1 MEQNIKPM
9 NKKIS
14 IININFNETFEQL
27 TEEEKNYLYY
37 LTQACWTGQIIDLF
51 QTSYESPALFMI
63 FQMFFGS
70 FEKIDDIE
78 NEIIKKDE
86 KITPDM
92 INKFLEYAA
101 KFYSNFG
108 NYTIKKK
115 KFFPEFNQSEGD
127 SQTIFE
133 NILKTSTRFEAFS
146 SAWRVIKCIIF
157 DKSENVINIDLEEK
171 EGKNC
176 YYLGGIKKEQI
187 QSTDGLLLS
196 KNISLLNT
204 RLFYYNSQII
214 TLIGSITEKQE
225 NIDKDT
231 VLLYG
236 EFAPFLKAINDNLKK
251 AAEHTTKDTEKDLI
265 KYYTDFFTEGKIE
278 YHIESQRK
286 WVELD
291 SQGDKGWDEIDIDY
305 NIGWNEVDMDP
316 LSSRGL
322 FEGFVGFTDNFM
334 SKKYEQI
341 INIIPQLIKELP
353 WSQDFNDSDEDN
365 EKKIIEFKSFQIIC
379 FAKKGCPYGKTLP
392 NYTEVKKKY
401 GVKNLIFSNV
411 FPNFKEIE
419 DNYYYLSQKDKEL
432 ITNFYQPAI
441 KIMTSLKFLIG
452 YNIGK
457 LFKYE
462 KNKETNEEICN
473 FDKNIINP
481 LTNKV
486 IENFENLYKKEEKV
500 ENRFQYNTSIINE
513 CISTLVSL
521 YLCGNESVQEIFYV
535 NKIDNKS
542 VTQTCWLL
550 FFTQVISNLN
560 SYNEKEKDWI
570 LEKGQVGWIIMN
582 YILSEQKESEELIKI
597 ELDET
602 DKDKEKEEKEKEK
615 KEEKKLFK
623 LIINKEL
630 FTDTVNDIITKL
642 LQRLYIDKCLGN
654 VDDALEIINKYSI
667 MDKDKILE
675 VKKIIDKDEENT
687 PLYLFHNLKMV
698 DDKVVYTSYKNNKEG
713 IIQSN
718 LERFGDKFNKE
729 IYNQWVKYATNFLKS
744 K

>member
-1 MEQNIKPM
+1 MEQNIKPI

-14 IININFNETFEQL
+14 IININFNESFEQL

-70 FEKIDDIE
+70 FEKIDDLE
-78 NEIIKKDE
+78 NQIIKKDE
-86 KITPDM
+86 QITPEM
-92 INKFLEYAA
+92 INNFLEYAA

-115 KFFPEFNQSEGD
+115 KFFPEFNKSESE
-127 SQTIFE
+127 SQAIFE
-133 NILKTSTRFEAFS
+133 IILKTSTRYTEFS
-146 SAWRVIKCIIF
+146 SIWQIIKCIIF

-176 YYLGGIKKEQI
+176 YYLGGTKKEQI
-187 QSTDGLLLS
+187 QSTDGFLLS
-196 KNISLLNT
+196 KDISLLNT
-204 RLFYYNSQII
+204 RLFYYNSQVI

-225 NIDKDT
+225 NCDNDI

-236 EFAPFLKAINDNLKK
+236 EFAPFLKIITDNLKK
-251 AAEHTTKDTEKDLI
+251 AKEHTTKDAEGELIEDYIKFFTDGDI
-265 KYYTDFFTEGKIE
+265 KYHK
-278 YHIESQRK
+278 ESQKK

-291 SQGDKGWDEIDIDY
+291 SQGDKGWNEIDIDY

-316 LSSRGL
+316 LSARGL

-353 WSQDFNDSDEDN
+353 WSQDFNESDEDN
-365 EKKIIEFKSFQIIC
+365 EKKIIEFKSFEIIC

-392 NYTEVKKKY
+392 NYTDIKKQP
-401 GVKNLIFSNV
+401 GVKNFIFSNV

-419 DNYYYLSQKDKEL
+419 DNYYYLNQKDKEL
-432 ITNFYQPAI
+432 IINFYQPAI

-462 KNKETNEEICN
+462 KNQETNEEIYN

-486 IENFENLYKKEEKV
+486 IENFENLYKKDENI
-500 ENRFQYNTSIINE
+500 ENRFQYNTLIINE

-542 VTQTCWLL
+542 VTQACWLL

-560 SYNEKEKDWI
+560 SYNEKEKFWI
-570 LEKGQVGWIIMN
+570 LEQGQIGWIIFN

-602 DKDKEKEEKEKEK
+602 DKEKEKEKEEKDKEK
-615 KEEKKLFK
+615 KSFK

-630 FTDTVNDIITKL
+630 FTDSVNDIISKL

-654 VDDALEIINKYSI
+654 VEDALEIINKYSI
-667 MDKDKILE
+667 IDKEKILE
-675 VKKIIDKDEENT
+675 VKKIIEKDVENT

-698 DDKVVYTSYKNNKEG
+698 ENKVVYTSYKNNKEG

-718 LERFGDKFNKE
+718 LERFGDRFNKE

>member
-1 MEQNIKPM
+1 MEQNIKPI

-14 IININFNETFEQL
+14 IININFNESFEQL

-70 FEKIDDIE
+70 FEKIDDLE
-78 NEIIKKDE
+78 NQIIKKDE
-86 KITPDM
+86 QITPEM
-92 INKFLEYAA
+92 INNFLEYAA

-115 KFFPEFNQSEGD
+115 KFFPEFNKSESE
-127 SQTIFE
+127 SQAIFE
-133 NILKTSTRFEAFS
+133 NILKTSTRYTEFS
-146 SAWRVIKCIIF
+146 SIWQIIKCIIF

-187 QSTDGLLLS
+187 QSTDGFLLS
-196 KNISLLNT
+196 KDISLLNT
-204 RLFYYNSQII
+204 RLFYYNSQVI

-225 NIDKDT
+225 NCDNDI

-236 EFAPFLKAINDNLKK
+236 EFAPFLKIITDNLKK
-251 AAEHTTKDTEKDLI
+251 AKEHTTKEAEGELIEDYIKFFTDGDI
-265 KYYTDFFTEGKIE
+265 KYHK
-278 YHIESQRK
+278 ESQKK

-291 SQGDKGWDEIDIDY
+291 SQGDKGWNEIDIDY

-316 LSSRGL
+316 LSARGL

-353 WSQDFNDSDEDN
+353 WSQDFNESDEDN
-365 EKKIIEFKSFQIIC
+365 EKKIIEFKSFEIIC

-392 NYTEVKKKY
+392 NYTDIKKQP
-401 GVKNLIFSNV
+401 GVKNFIFSNV

-419 DNYYYLSQKDKEL
+419 DNYYYLNQKDKEL
-432 ITNFYQPAI
+432 IINFYQPAI

-462 KNKETNEEICN
+462 KNQETNEEIYN

-486 IENFENLYKKEEKV
+486 IENFENLYKKDENI
-500 ENRFQYNTSIINE
+500 ENRFQYNTLIINE

-542 VTQTCWLL
+542 VTQACWLL

-560 SYNEKEKDWI
+560 SYNEKEKFWI
-570 LEKGQVGWIIMN
+570 LEQGQIGWIIFN

-602 DKDKEKEEKEKEK
+602 DKEKEKEKEEKDKEK
-615 KEEKKLFK
+615 KSFK

-630 FTDTVNDIITKL
+630 FTDSVNDMISKL

-654 VDDALEIINKYSI
+654 VEDALEIINKYSI
-667 MDKDKILE
+667 IDKEKILE
-675 VKKIIDKDEENT
+675 VKKIIEKDVENT

-698 DDKVVYTSYKNNKEG
+698 ENKVVYTSYKNNKEG

-718 LERFGDKFNKE
+718 LERFGDRFNKE

>member
-1 MEQNIKPM
+1 MEQNIKPI

-14 IININFNETFEQL
+14 IININFNESFEQL

-70 FEKIDDIE
+70 FEKIDDLE
-78 NEIIKKDE
+78 NQIIKKDE
-86 KITPDM
+86 QITPEM
-92 INKFLEYAA
+92 INNFLEYAA

-115 KFFPEFNQSEGD
+115 KFFPEFNKSESE
-127 SQTIFE
+127 SQAIFE
-133 NILKTSTRFEAFS
+133 NILKTSTRYTEFS
-146 SAWRVIKCIIF
+146 SIWQIIKCIIF

-187 QSTDGLLLS
+187 QSTDGFLLS
-196 KNISLLNT
+196 KDISLLNT
-204 RLFYYNSQII
+204 RLFYYNSQVI

-225 NIDKDT
+225 NCDNDI

-236 EFAPFLKAINDNLKK
+236 EFAPFLKIITDNLKK
-251 AAEHTTKDTEKDLI
+251 AKEHTTKDAEGELIEDYIKFFTDGDI
-265 KYYTDFFTEGKIE
+265 KYHK
-278 YHIESQRK
+278 ESQKK

-291 SQGDKGWDEIDIDY
+291 SQGDKGWNEIDIDY

-316 LSSRGL
+316 LSARGL

-353 WSQDFNDSDEDN
+353 WSQDFNESDEDN
-365 EKKIIEFKSFQIIC
+365 EKKIIEFKSFEIIC

-392 NYTEVKKKY
+392 NYTDIKKQP
-401 GVKNLIFSNV
+401 GVKNFIFSNV

-419 DNYYYLSQKDKEL
+419 DNYYYLNQKDKEL
-432 ITNFYQPAI
+432 IINFYQPAI

-462 KNKETNEEICN
+462 KNQETNEEIYN

-486 IENFENLYKKEEKV
+486 IENFENLYKKDENI
-500 ENRFQYNTSIINE
+500 ENRFQYNTLIINE

-542 VTQTCWLL
+542 VTQACWLL

-560 SYNEKEKDWI
+560 SYNEKEKFWI
-570 LEKGQVGWIIMN
+570 LEQGQIGWIIFN

-602 DKDKEKEEKEKEK
+602 DKEKEKEKEEKDKEK
-615 KEEKKLFK
+615 KSFK

-630 FTDTVNDIITKL
+630 FTDSVNDIISKL

-654 VDDALEIINKYSI
+654 VEDALEIINKYSI
-667 MDKDKILE
+667 IDKEKILE
-675 VKKIIDKDEENT
+675 VKKIIEKEVENT

-698 DDKVVYTSYKNNKEG
+698 ENKVVYTSYKNNKEG

-718 LERFGDKFNKE
+718 LERFGDRFNKE

>member
-1 MEQNIKPM
+1 MEQNIKPN

-14 IININFNETFEQL
+14 IINIDFRESLEQL

-63 FQMFFGS
+63 FQMFFAS
-70 FEKIDDIE
+70 FDGVNEIE
-78 NEIIKKDE
+78 NKIIQKDKE
-86 KITPDM
+86 ITPEM
-92 INKFLEYAA
+92 INNFLEYAA

-115 KFFPEFNQSEGD
+115 KFFPEFNKSEQE
-127 SQTIFE
+127 SQQIFE
-133 NILKTSTRFEAFS
+133 NILKTSSKYEEFS
-146 SAWRVIKCIIF
+146 SIWQIIKCIIF
-157 DKSENVINIDLEEK
+157 DKSDNVINIDLEEK

-187 QSTDGLLLS
+187 RATDDLLLD
-196 KNISLLNT
+196 KKMSLLNT
-204 RLFYYNSQII
+204 RLFYYNSQVI
-214 TLIGSITEKQE
+214 TLIGSVNEKQE
-225 NIDKDT
+225 NIDKNNIF
-231 VLLYG
+231 LYG
-236 EFAPFLKAINDNLKK
+236 EFSPFLKIINDNLEK
-251 AAEHTTKDTEKDLI
+251 AQEHTMKDAEKELI
-265 KYYTDFFTEGKIE
+265 KDYINFFKNGDIQ
-278 YHIESQRK
+278 YHIESQKK
-286 WVELD
+286 WVQLE
-291 SQGDKGWDEIDIDY
+291 SQGEEGWNEIDIDY

-316 LSSRGL
+316 LNTRGL
-322 FEGFVGFTDNFM
+322 FEGFVRFTDNFM
-334 SKKYEQI
+334 SKKYEKI

-353 WSQDFNDSDEDN
+353 WPQGFNE
-365 EKKIIEFKSFQIIC
+365 EIGKIQFKSFEVIC

-392 NYTEVKKKY
+392 NYTEVKTNF
-401 GVKNLIFSNV
+401 GVKYLIFSNV

-419 DNYYYLSQKDKEL
+419 DNFYYLNQKDKEL

-441 KIMTSLKFLIG
+441 KIKTSLKFLIG

-462 KNKETNEEICN
+462 KNKETNEEIFN
-473 FDKNIINP
+473 FDQKLINP

-486 IENFENLYKKEEKV
+486 IDNFENFYKLEEKV
-500 ENRFQYNTSIINE
+500 DNRFQYNTLIINE
-513 CISTLVSL
+513 CIATLASL

-560 SYNEKEKDWI
+560 SYNEKEKAWI
-570 LEKGQVGWIIMN
+570 LNQGQTGWIIMN
-582 YILSEQKESEELIKI
+582 YILSEQKEPEELIKI

-615 KEEKKLFK
+615 EKKEEKKSFK

-687 PLYLFHNLKMV
+687 PLFLFHNLKMV

-718 LERFGDKFNKE
+718 LDRFGDKFNKE

>member
-1 MEQNIKPM
+1 MEQNIKPI

-14 IININFNETFEQL
+14 IININFNESFEQL
-27 TEEEKNYLYY
+27 TGEEKNYLYY

-70 FEKIDDIE
+70 FEKIDDLE
-78 NEIIKKDE
+78 NQIIKKDE
-86 KITPDM
+86 QITPEM
-92 INKFLEYAA
+92 INNFLEYAA

-115 KFFPEFNQSEGD
+115 KFFPEFNKSESE
-127 SQTIFE
+127 SQAIFE
-133 NILKTSTRFEAFS
+133 SILKTSTRYTEFS
-146 SAWRVIKCIIF
+146 SIWQIIKCIIF

-187 QSTDGLLLS
+187 QSTDGFLLS
-196 KNISLLNT
+196 KDISLLNT
-204 RLFYYNSQII
+204 RLFYYNSQVI

-225 NIDKDT
+225 NCDNDI

-236 EFAPFLKAINDNLKK
+236 EFAPFLKIITDNLKK
-251 AAEHTTKDTEKDLI
+251 AKEHTTKDAEGELIEDYIKFFTDGDI
-265 KYYTDFFTEGKIE
+265 KYHK
-278 YHIESQRK
+278 ESQKK

-291 SQGDKGWDEIDIDY
+291 SQGDKGWNEIDIDY

-316 LSSRGL
+316 LSARGL

-353 WSQDFNDSDEDN
+353 WSQDFNESDEDN
-365 EKKIIEFKSFQIIC
+365 EKKIIEFKSFEIIC

-392 NYTEVKKKY
+392 NYTDIKKQP
-401 GVKNLIFSNV
+401 GVKNFIFSNV

-419 DNYYYLSQKDKEL
+419 DNYYYLNQKDKEL
-432 ITNFYQPAI
+432 IINFYQPAI

-462 KNKETNEEICN
+462 KNQETNEEIYN

-486 IENFENLYKKEEKV
+486 IENFENLYKKDENI
-500 ENRFQYNTSIINE
+500 ENRFQYNTLIINE

-542 VTQTCWLL
+542 VTQACWLL

-560 SYNEKEKDWI
+560 SYNEKEKFWI
-570 LEKGQVGWIIMN
+570 LEQGQIGWIIFN

-602 DKDKEKEEKEKEK
+602 DKEKEKEKEEKDKEK
-615 KEEKKLFK
+615 KSFK

-630 FTDTVNDIITKL
+630 FTDSVNDIISKL

-654 VDDALEIINKYSI
+654 VEDALEIINKYSI
-667 MDKDKILE
+667 IDKEKILE
-675 VKKIIDKDEENT
+675 VKKIIEKDVENT

-698 DDKVVYTSYKNNKEG
+698 ENKVVYTSYKNNKEG

-718 LERFGDKFNKE
+718 LERFGDRFNKE

>member
-14 IININFNETFEQL
+14 IININFNESFEQL

-70 FEKIDDIE
+70 FEKIDDLE
-78 NEIIKKDE
+78 NQIIKKDE
-86 KITPDM
+86 QITPEM
-92 INKFLEYAA
+92 INNFLEYAA

-115 KFFPEFNQSEGD
+115 KFFPEFNKSESE
-127 SQTIFE
+127 SQAIFE
-133 NILKTSTRFEAFS
+133 NILKTSTRYTEFS
-146 SAWRVIKCIIF
+146 SIWQIIKCIIF

-187 QSTDGLLLS
+187 QSTDGFLLS
-196 KNISLLNT
+196 KDISLLNT
-204 RLFYYNSQII
+204 RLFYYNSQVI

-225 NIDKDT
+225 NCDNDI

-236 EFAPFLKAINDNLKK
+236 EFAPFLKIITDNLKK
-251 AAEHTTKDTEKDLI
+251 AKEHTTKDAEGELIEDYIKFFTDGDI
-265 KYYTDFFTEGKIE
+265 KYHK
-278 YHIESQRK
+278 ESQKK

-291 SQGDKGWDEIDIDY
+291 SQGDKGWNEIDIDY

-316 LSSRGL
+316 LSARGL

-353 WSQDFNDSDEDN
+353 WSQDFNESDEDN
-365 EKKIIEFKSFQIIC
+365 EKKIIEFKSFEIIC

-392 NYTEVKKKY
+392 NYIDIKKQP
-401 GVKNLIFSNV
+401 GVKNFIFSNV

-419 DNYYYLSQKDKEL
+419 DNYYYLNQKDKEL
-432 ITNFYQPAI
+432 IINFYQPAI

-462 KNKETNEEICN
+462 KNQETNEEIYN

-486 IENFENLYKKEEKV
+486 IENFENLYKKDENI
-500 ENRFQYNTSIINE
+500 ENRFQYNTLIINE

-542 VTQTCWLL
+542 VTQACWLL

-560 SYNEKEKDWI
+560 SYNEKEKFWI
-570 LEKGQVGWIIMN
+570 LEQGQIGWIIFN

-602 DKDKEKEEKEKEK
+602 DKEKEKEKEEKDKEK
-615 KEEKKLFK
+615 KSFK

-630 FTDTVNDIITKL
+630 FTDSVNDIISKL

-654 VDDALEIINKYSI
+654 VEDALEIINKYSI
-667 MDKDKILE
+667 IDKEKILE
-675 VKKIIDKDEENT
+675 VKKIIEKNVENT

-698 DDKVVYTSYKNNKEG
+698 ENKVVYTSYKNNKEG

-718 LERFGDKFNKE
+718 LERFGDRFNKE

>member
-1 MEQNIKPM
+1 MEQNIKPI

-14 IININFNETFEQL
+14 IININFNESFEQL

-70 FEKIDDIE
+70 FEKIDDLE
-78 NEIIKKDE
+78 NQIIKKDE
-86 KITPDM
+86 QITPEM
-92 INKFLEYAA
+92 INNFLEYAA

-115 KFFPEFNQSEGD
+115 KIFPEFNKSESE
-127 SQTIFE
+127 SQAIFE
-133 NILKTSTRFEAFS
+133 NILKTSTRYTEFS
-146 SAWRVIKCIIF
+146 SIWQIIKCIIF

-187 QSTDGLLLS
+187 QSTDGFLLS
-196 KNISLLNT
+196 KDISLLNT
-204 RLFYYNSQII
+204 RLFYYNSQVI

-225 NIDKDT
+225 NCDNDI

-236 EFAPFLKAINDNLKK
+236 EFAPFLKIITDNLKK
-251 AAEHTTKDTEKDLI
+251 AKEHTTKDAEGELIEDYIKFFTDGDI
-265 KYYTDFFTEGKIE
+265 KYHK
-278 YHIESQRK
+278 ESQKK

-291 SQGDKGWDEIDIDY
+291 SQGDKGWNEIDIDY

-316 LSSRGL
+316 LSARGL

-353 WSQDFNDSDEDN
+353 WSQDFNESDEDN
-365 EKKIIEFKSFQIIC
+365 EKKIIEFKSFEIIC

-392 NYTEVKKKY
+392 NYTDIKKQP
-401 GVKNLIFSNV
+401 GVKNFIFSNV

-419 DNYYYLSQKDKEL
+419 DNYYYLNQKDKEL
-432 ITNFYQPAI
+432 IINFYQPAI

-462 KNKETNEEICN
+462 KNQETNEEIYN

-486 IENFENLYKKEEKV
+486 IENFENLYKKDENI
-500 ENRFQYNTSIINE
+500 ENRFQYNTLIINE

-542 VTQTCWLL
+542 VTQACWLL

-560 SYNEKEKDWI
+560 SYNEKEKFWI
-570 LEKGQVGWIIMN
+570 LEQGQIGWIIFN

-602 DKDKEKEEKEKEK
+602 DKEKEKEKEEKDKEK
-615 KEEKKLFK
+615 KSFK

-630 FTDTVNDIITKL
+630 FTDSVNDIISKL

-654 VDDALEIINKYSI
+654 VEDALEIINKYSVI
-667 MDKDKILE
+667 DKEKILE
-675 VKKIIDKDEENT
+675 VKKIIEKDVENT

-698 DDKVVYTSYKNNKEG
+698 ENKVVYTSYKNNKEG

-718 LERFGDKFNKE
+718 LERFGDRFNKE

>member
-1 MEQNIKPM
+1 MEQNIKPI

-14 IININFNETFEQL
+14 IININFNESFEQL

-70 FEKIDDIE
+70 FEKIDDLE
-78 NEIIKKDE
+78 NQIIKKDE
-86 KITPDM
+86 QITPEM
-92 INKFLEYAA
+92 INNFLEYAA

-115 KFFPEFNQSEGD
+115 KFFPEFNKSESE
-127 SQTIFE
+127 SQAIFE
-133 NILKTSTRFEAFS
+133 NILKTSTRYTEFS
-146 SAWRVIKCIIF
+146 SIWQIIKCIIF

-187 QSTDGLLLS
+187 QSTDGFLLS
-196 KNISLLNT
+196 KDISLLNT
-204 RLFYYNSQII
+204 RLFYYNSQVI

-225 NIDKDT
+225 NCDNDI

-236 EFAPFLKAINDNLKK
+236 EFAPFLKIITDNLKK
-251 AAEHTTKDTEKDLI
+251 AKEHTTKEAEGELIEDYIKFFTDGDI
-265 KYYTDFFTEGKIE
+265 KYHK
-278 YHIESQRK
+278 ESQKK

-291 SQGDKGWDEIDIDY
+291 SQGDKGWNEIDIDF

-316 LSSRGL
+316 LSARGL

-353 WSQDFNDSDEDN
+353 WSQDFNESDEDN
-365 EKKIIEFKSFQIIC
+365 EKKIIEFKSFEIIC

-392 NYTEVKKKY
+392 NYTDIKKQP
-401 GVKNLIFSNV
+401 GVKNFIFSNV

-419 DNYYYLSQKDKEL
+419 DNYYYLNQKDKEL
-432 ITNFYQPAI
+432 IINFYQPAI

-462 KNKETNEEICN
+462 KNQETNEEIYN

-486 IENFENLYKKEEKV
+486 IENFENLYKKDENI
-500 ENRFQYNTSIINE
+500 ENRFQYNTLIINE

-560 SYNEKEKDWI
+560 SYNEKEKFWI
-570 LEKGQVGWIIMN
+570 LEQGQIGWIIFN

-602 DKDKEKEEKEKEK
+602 DKEKEKEKEEKDKEK
-615 KEEKKLFK
+615 KSFK

-630 FTDTVNDIITKL
+630 FTDSVNDIISKL

-654 VDDALEIINKYSI
+654 VEDALEIINKYSI
-667 MDKDKILE
+667 IDKEKILE
-675 VKKIIDKDEENT
+675 VKKIIEKDVENT

-698 DDKVVYTSYKNNKEG
+698 ENKVVYTSYKNNKEG

-718 LERFGDKFNKE
+718 LERFGDRFNKE

>member
-1 MEQNIKPM
+1 MEQNIKPI

-14 IININFNETFEQL
+14 IININFNESFEQL

-70 FEKIDDIE
+70 FEKIDDLE
-78 NEIIKKDE
+78 NQIIKKDE
-86 KITPDM
+86 QITPEM
-92 INKFLEYAA
+92 INNFLEYAA

-115 KFFPEFNQSEGD
+115 KFFPEFNKSESE
-127 SQTIFE
+127 SQAIFE
-133 NILKTSTRFEAFS
+133 SILKTSTRYTEFS
-146 SAWRVIKCIIF
+146 SIWQIIKCIIF

-187 QSTDGLLLS
+187 QSTDGFLLS
-196 KNISLLNT
+196 KDISLLNT
-204 RLFYYNSQII
+204 RLFYYNSQVI

-225 NIDKDT
+225 NCDNDI

-236 EFAPFLKAINDNLKK
+236 EFAPFLKVITDNLKK
-251 AAEHTTKDTEKDLI
+251 AKEHTTKEAEGELIEDYIKFFTDGDI
-265 KYYTDFFTEGKIE
+265 KYHK
-278 YHIESQRK
+278 ESQKK

-291 SQGDKGWDEIDIDY
+291 SQGDKGWNEIDIDY

-316 LSSRGL
+316 LSARGL

-353 WSQDFNDSDEDN
+353 WSQDFNESDEDN
-365 EKKIIEFKSFQIIC
+365 EKKIIEFKSFEIIC

-392 NYTEVKKKY
+392 NYTDIKKQP
-401 GVKNLIFSNV
+401 GVKNFIFSNV

-419 DNYYYLSQKDKEL
+419 DNYYYLNQKDKEL
-432 ITNFYQPAI
+432 IINFYQPAI

-462 KNKETNEEICN
+462 KNQETNEEIYN

-486 IENFENLYKKEEKV
+486 IENFENLYKKDENI
-500 ENRFQYNTSIINE
+500 ENRFQYNTLIINE

-542 VTQTCWLL
+542 VTQACWLL

-560 SYNEKEKDWI
+560 SYNEKEKFWI
-570 LEKGQVGWIIMN
+570 LEQGQIGWIIFN

-602 DKDKEKEEKEKEK
+602 DKEKEKEKEEKDKEK
-615 KEEKKLFK
+615 KSFK

-630 FTDTVNDIITKL
+630 FTDSVNDIISKL

-654 VDDALEIINKYSI
+654 VEDALEIINKYSI
-667 MDKDKILE
+667 IDKEKILE
-675 VKKIIDKDEENT
+675 VKKIIEKNVENT

-698 DDKVVYTSYKNNKEG
+698 ENKVVYTSYKNNKEG

-718 LERFGDKFNKE
+718 LERFGDRFNKE

>member
-1 MEQNIKPM
+1 MEQNIKPI

-14 IININFNETFEQL
+14 IININFNESFEQL

-70 FEKIDDIE
+70 FEKIDDLE
-78 NEIIKKDE
+78 NQIIKKDE
-86 KITPDM
+86 QITPEM
-92 INKFLEYAA
+92 INNFLEYAA

-115 KFFPEFNQSEGD
+115 KFFPEFNKSESE
-127 SQTIFE
+127 SQAIFE
-133 NILKTSTRFEAFS
+133 NILKTSTRYTEFS
-146 SAWRVIKCIIF
+146 SIWQIIKCIIF

-187 QSTDGLLLS
+187 QSTDGFLLS
-196 KNISLLNT
+196 KDISLLNT
-204 RLFYYNSQII
+204 RLFYYNSQVI

-225 NIDKDT
+225 NCDNDI

-236 EFAPFLKAINDNLKK
+236 EFAPFLKIITDNLKK
-251 AAEHTTKDTEKDLI
+251 AKEHTTKDAEGELIEDYIKFFTDGDI
-265 KYYTDFFTEGKIE
+265 KYHK
-278 YHIESQRK
+278 ESQKK

-291 SQGDKGWDEIDIDY
+291 SQGDKGWNEIDIDY

-316 LSSRGL
+316 LSARGL

-353 WSQDFNDSDEDN
+353 WSQDFNESDEDN
-365 EKKIIEFKSFQIIC
+365 EKKIIEFKSFEIIC

-392 NYTEVKKKY
+392 NYTDIKKQP
-401 GVKNLIFSNV
+401 GVKNFIFSNV

-419 DNYYYLSQKDKEL
+419 DNYYYLNQKDKEL
-432 ITNFYQPAI
+432 IINFYQPAI

-462 KNKETNEEICN
+462 KNQETNEEIYN

-486 IENFENLYKKEEKV
+486 IENFENLYKKDENI
-500 ENRFQYNTSIINE
+500 ENRFQYNTLIINE

-542 VTQTCWLL
+542 VTQACWLL

-560 SYNEKEKDWI
+560 SYNEKEKFWI
-570 LEKGQVGWIIMN
+570 LEQGQIGWIIFN

-602 DKDKEKEEKEKEK
+602 DKEKEKEKEEKDKEK
-615 KEEKKLFK
+615 KSFK

-630 FTDTVNDIITKL
+630 FTDSVNDIISKL

-654 VDDALEIINKYSI
+654 VEDALEIINKYSI
-667 MDKDKILE
+667 IDKEKILE
-675 VKKIIDKDEENT
+675 VKKIIEKNVENT

-698 DDKVVYTSYKNNKEG
+698 ENKVVYTSYKNNKEG

-718 LERFGDKFNKE
+718 LERFGDRFNKE

>member
-1 MEQNIKPM
+1 MEQNIKPI

-14 IININFNETFEQL
+14 IININFNESFEQL

-70 FEKIDDIE
+70 FEKIDDLE
-78 NEIIKKDE
+78 NQIIKKDE
-86 KITPDM
+86 QITPEM
-92 INKFLEYAA
+92 INNFLEYAA

-115 KFFPEFNQSEGD
+115 KFFPEFNKSESE
-127 SQTIFE
+127 SQAIFE
-133 NILKTSTRFEAFS
+133 NILKTSTRYTEFS
-146 SAWRVIKCIIF
+146 SIWQIIKCIIF

-187 QSTDGLLLS
+187 QSTDGFLLS
-196 KNISLLNT
+196 KDISLLNT
-204 RLFYYNSQII
+204 RLFYYNSQVI

-225 NIDKDT
+225 NCDNDI

-236 EFAPFLKAINDNLKK
+236 EFAPFLKIITDNLKK
-251 AAEHTTKDTEKDLI
+251 AKEHTTKEAEGELIEDYIKFFTDGDI
-265 KYYTDFFTEGKIE
+265 KYHK
-278 YHIESQRK
+278 ESQKK

-291 SQGDKGWDEIDIDY
+291 SQGDKGWNEIDIDF

-316 LSSRGL
+316 LSARGL

-353 WSQDFNDSDEDN
+353 WSQDFNESDEDN
-365 EKKIIEFKSFQIIC
+365 EKKIIEFKSFEIIC

-392 NYTEVKKKY
+392 NYTDIKKQP
-401 GVKNLIFSNV
+401 GVKNFIFSNV

-419 DNYYYLSQKDKEL
+419 DNYYYLNQKDKEL
-432 ITNFYQPAI
+432 IINFYQPAI

-462 KNKETNEEICN
+462 KNQETNEEICN

-486 IENFENLYKKEEKV
+486 IENFENLYKKDENI
-500 ENRFQYNTSIINE
+500 ENRFQYNTLIINE

-542 VTQTCWLL
+542 VTQACWLL

-560 SYNEKEKDWI
+560 SYNEKEKFWI
-570 LEKGQVGWIIMN
+570 LEQGQIGWIIFN

-602 DKDKEKEEKEKEK
+602 DKEKEKEKEEKDKEK
-615 KEEKKLFK
+615 KSFK

-630 FTDTVNDIITKL
+630 FTDSVNDIISKL

-654 VDDALEIINKYSI
+654 VEDALEIINKYSI
-667 MDKDKILE
+667 IDKEKILE
-675 VKKIIDKDEENT
+675 VKKIIEKNVENT

-698 DDKVVYTSYKNNKEG
+698 ENKVVYTSYKNNKEG

-718 LERFGDKFNKE
+718 LERFGDRFNKE

>member
-1 MEQNIKPM
+1 MEQNIKPI

-14 IININFNETFEQL
+14 IININFNESFEQL

-70 FEKIDDIE
+70 FEKIDDLE
-78 NEIIKKDE
+78 NQIIKKDE
-86 KITPDM
+86 QITPEM
-92 INKFLEYAA
+92 INNFLEYAA

-115 KFFPEFNQSEGD
+115 KFFPEFNKSESE
-127 SQTIFE
+127 SQAIFE
-133 NILKTSTRFEAFS
+133 KILKTSTRYTEFS
-146 SAWRVIKCIIF
+146 SIWQIIKCIIF

-187 QSTDGLLLS
+187 QSTDGFLLS
-196 KNISLLNT
+196 KDISLLNT
-204 RLFYYNSQII
+204 RLFYYNSQVI

-225 NIDKDT
+225 NCDNDI

-236 EFAPFLKAINDNLKK
+236 EFAPFLKIITDNLKK
-251 AAEHTTKDTEKDLI
+251 AKEHTTKEAEGELIEDYIKFFTDGDI
-265 KYYTDFFTEGKIE
+265 KYHK
-278 YHIESQRK
+278 ESQKK

-291 SQGDKGWDEIDIDY
+291 SQGDKGWNEIDIDY

-316 LSSRGL
+316 LSARGL

-353 WSQDFNDSDEDN
+353 WSQDFNESDEDN
-365 EKKIIEFKSFQIIC
+365 EKKIIEFKSFEIIC

-392 NYTEVKKKY
+392 NYTDIKKQP
-401 GVKNLIFSNV
+401 GVKNFIFSNV

-419 DNYYYLSQKDKEL
+419 DNYYYLNQKDKEL
-432 ITNFYQPAI
+432 IINFYQPAI

-462 KNKETNEEICN
+462 KNQETNEEIYN

-486 IENFENLYKKEEKV
+486 IENFENLYKKDENI
-500 ENRFQYNTSIINE
+500 ENRFQYNTLIINE

-542 VTQTCWLL
+542 VTQACWLL

-560 SYNEKEKDWI
+560 SYNEKEKFWI
-570 LEKGQVGWIIMN
+570 LEQGQIGWIIFN

-597 ELDET
+597 ELEET
-602 DKDKEKEEKEKEK
+602 DKEKEKEKEEKDKEK
-615 KEEKKLFK
+615 KSFK

-630 FTDTVNDIITKL
+630 FTDSVNDIISKL

-654 VDDALEIINKYSI
+654 VEDALEIINKYSI
-667 MDKDKILE
+667 IDKEKILE
-675 VKKIIDKDEENT
+675 VKRIIEKDVENT

-698 DDKVVYTSYKNNKEG
+698 ENKVVYTSYKNNKEG

-718 LERFGDKFNKE
+718 LERFGDRFNKE

>member
-1 MEQNIKPM
+1 MEQNIKPI

-14 IININFNETFEQL
+14 IININFNESFEQL

-70 FEKIDDIE
+70 FEKIDDLE
-78 NEIIKKDE
+78 NQIIKKDE
-86 KITPDM
+86 QITPEM
-92 INKFLEYAA
+92 INNFLEYAA

-115 KFFPEFNQSEGD
+115 KFFPEFNKSESE
-127 SQTIFE
+127 SQAIFE
-133 NILKTSTRFEAFS
+133 SILKTSTRYTEFS
-146 SAWRVIKCIIF
+146 SIWQIIKCIIF

-187 QSTDGLLLS
+187 QSTDGFLLS
-196 KNISLLNT
+196 KDISLLNT
-204 RLFYYNSQII
+204 RLFYYNSQVI

-225 NIDKDT
+225 NCDNDI

-236 EFAPFLKAINDNLKK
+236 EFAPFLKIITDNLKK
-251 AAEHTTKDTEKDLI
+251 AKEHTTKDAEGELIEDYIKFFTDGDI
-265 KYYTDFFTEGKIE
+265 KYHK
-278 YHIESQRK
+278 ESQKK

-291 SQGDKGWDEIDIDY
+291 SQGDKGWNEIDIDY

-316 LSSRGL
+316 LSARGL

-353 WSQDFNDSDEDN
+353 WSQDFNESDEDN
-365 EKKIIEFKSFQIIC
+365 EKKIIEFKSFEIIC

-392 NYTEVKKKY
+392 NYTDIKKQP
-401 GVKNLIFSNV
+401 GVKNFIFSNV

-419 DNYYYLSQKDKEL
+419 DNYYYLNQKDKEL
-432 ITNFYQPAI
+432 IINFYQPAI

-462 KNKETNEEICN
+462 KNQETNEEIYN

-486 IENFENLYKKEEKV
+486 IENFENLYKKDENI
-500 ENRFQYNTSIINE
+500 ENRFQYNTLIINE

-542 VTQTCWLL
+542 VTQACWLL

-560 SYNEKEKDWI
+560 SYNEKEKFWI
-570 LEKGQVGWIIMN
+570 LEQGQIGWIIFN

-602 DKDKEKEEKEKEK
+602 DKEKEKEKEEKDKEK
-615 KEEKKLFK
+615 KSFK

-630 FTDTVNDIITKL
+630 FTDSVNDIISKL

-654 VDDALEIINKYSI
+654 VEDALEIINKYSI
-667 MDKDKILE
+667 IDKEKILE
-675 VKKIIDKDEENT
+675 VKKIIEKEVENT

-698 DDKVVYTSYKNNKEG
+698 ENKVVYTSYKNNKEG

-718 LERFGDKFNKE
+718 LERFGDRFNKE

>member
-1 MEQNIKPM
+1 MEQNIKPI

-14 IININFNETFEQL
+14 IININFNESFEQL

-70 FEKIDDIE
+70 FEKIDDLE
-78 NEIIKKDE
+78 NQIIKKDE
-86 KITPDM
+86 QITPEM
-92 INKFLEYAA
+92 INNFLEYAA

-115 KFFPEFNQSEGD
+115 KFFPEFNKSESE
-127 SQTIFE
+127 SQAIFE
-133 NILKTSTRFEAFS
+133 NILKTSTRYTEFS
-146 SAWRVIKCIIF
+146 SIWQIIKCIIF

-187 QSTDGLLLS
+187 QSTDGFLLS
-196 KNISLLNT
+196 KDISLLNT
-204 RLFYYNSQII
+204 RLFYYNSQVI

-225 NIDKDT
+225 NCDNDI

-236 EFAPFLKAINDNLKK
+236 EFAPFLKIITDNLKK
-251 AAEHTTKDTEKDLI
+251 AKEHTTKEAEGELIEDYIKFFTDGDI
-265 KYYTDFFTEGKIE
+265 KYHK
-278 YHIESQRK
+278 ESQKK

-291 SQGDKGWDEIDIDY
+291 SQGDKGWNEIDIDF

-316 LSSRGL
+316 LSARGL

-353 WSQDFNDSDEDN
+353 WSQDFNESDEDK
-365 EKKIIEFKSFQIIC
+365 EKKIIEFKSFEIIC

-392 NYTEVKKKY
+392 NYTDIKKQP
-401 GVKNLIFSNV
+401 GVKNFIFSNV

-419 DNYYYLSQKDKEL
+419 DNYYYLNQKDKEL
-432 ITNFYQPAI
+432 IINFYQPAI

-462 KNKETNEEICN
+462 KNQETNEEIYN

-486 IENFENLYKKEEKV
+486 IENFENLYKKDENI
-500 ENRFQYNTSIINE
+500 ENRFQYNTLIINE

-542 VTQTCWLL
+542 VTQACWLL

-560 SYNEKEKDWI
+560 SYNEKEKFWI
-570 LEKGQVGWIIMN
+570 LEQGQIGWIIFN

-602 DKDKEKEEKEKEK
+602 DKEKEKEKEEKDKEK
-615 KEEKKLFK
+615 KSFK

-630 FTDTVNDIITKL
+630 FTDSVNDIISKL

-654 VDDALEIINKYSI
+654 VEDALEIINKYSI
-667 MDKDKILE
+667 IDKEKILE
-675 VKKIIDKDEENT
+675 VKKIIEKDVENT

-698 DDKVVYTSYKNNKEG
+698 ENKVVYTSYKNNKEG

-718 LERFGDKFNKE
+718 LERFGDRFNKE

>member
-1 MEQNIKPM
+1 MEQNIKPI

-14 IININFNETFEQL
+14 IININFNESFEQL

-70 FEKIDDIE
+70 FEKIDDLE
-78 NEIIKKDE
+78 NQIIKKDE
-86 KITPDM
+86 QITPEM
-92 INKFLEYAA
+92 INNFLEYAA

-115 KFFPEFNQSEGD
+115 KFFPEFNKSESE
-127 SQTIFE
+127 SQAIFE
-133 NILKTSTRFEAFS
+133 SILKTSTRYTEFS
-146 SAWRVIKCIIF
+146 SIWQIIKCIIF

-187 QSTDGLLLS
+187 QSTDGFLLS
-196 KNISLLNT
+196 KDISLLNT
-204 RLFYYNSQII
+204 RLFYYNSQVI

-225 NIDKDT
+225 NCDNDI

-236 EFAPFLKAINDNLKK
+236 EFAPFLKIITDNLKK
-251 AAEHTTKDTEKDLI
+251 AKEHTTKDAEGELIEDYIKFFTDGDI
-265 KYYTDFFTEGKIE
+265 KYHK
-278 YHIESQRK
+278 ESQKK

-291 SQGDKGWDEIDIDY
+291 SQGDKGWNEIDIDY

-316 LSSRGL
+316 LSARGL

-353 WSQDFNDSDEDN
+353 WSQDFNESDEDN
-365 EKKIIEFKSFQIIC
+365 EKKIIEFKSFEIIC

-392 NYTEVKKKY
+392 NYTDIKKQP
-401 GVKNLIFSNV
+401 GVKNFIFSNV

-419 DNYYYLSQKDKEL
+419 DNYYYLNQKDKEL
-432 ITNFYQPAI
+432 IINFYQPAI

-462 KNKETNEEICN
+462 KNQETNEEIYN

-486 IENFENLYKKEEKV
+486 IENFENLYKKDENI
-500 ENRFQYNTSIINE
+500 ENRFQYNTLIINE

-542 VTQTCWLL
+542 VTQACWLL

-560 SYNEKEKDWI
+560 SYNEKEKFWI
-570 LEKGQVGWIIMN
+570 LEQGQIGWIIFN

-602 DKDKEKEEKEKEK
+602 DKEKEKEKEEKDKEK
-615 KEEKKLFK
+615 KSFK

-630 FTDTVNDIITKL
+630 FTDSVNDIISKL

-654 VDDALEIINKYSI
+654 VEDALEIINKYSI
-667 MDKDKILE
+667 IDKEKILE
-675 VKKIIDKDEENT
+675 VKKIIEKNVENT

-698 DDKVVYTSYKNNKEG
+698 ENKVVYTSYKNNKEG

-718 LERFGDKFNKE
+718 LERFGDRFNKE

>member
-1 MEQNIKPM
+1 MEQNIKPI

-14 IININFNETFEQL
+14 IININFNESFEQL

-70 FEKIDDIE
+70 FEKIDDLE
-78 NEIIKKDE
+78 NQIIKKDE
-86 KITPDM
+86 QITPEM
-92 INKFLEYAA
+92 INNFLEYAA

-115 KFFPEFNQSEGD
+115 KIFPEFNKSESE
-127 SQTIFE
+127 SQAIFE
-133 NILKTSTRFEAFS
+133 SILKTSTRYTEFS
-146 SAWRVIKCIIF
+146 SIWQIIKCIIF

-187 QSTDGLLLS
+187 QSTDGFLLS
-196 KNISLLNT
+196 KDISLLNT
-204 RLFYYNSQII
+204 RLFYYNSQVI

-225 NIDKDT
+225 NCDNDI

-236 EFAPFLKAINDNLKK
+236 EFAPFLKIITDNLKK
-251 AAEHTTKDTEKDLI
+251 AKEHTTKDAEGELIEDYIKFFTDGDI
-265 KYYTDFFTEGKIE
+265 KYHK
-278 YHIESQRK
+278 ESQKK

-291 SQGDKGWDEIDIDY
+291 SQGDKGWNEIDIDY

-316 LSSRGL
+316 LSARGL

-353 WSQDFNDSDEDN
+353 WSQDFNESDEDN
-365 EKKIIEFKSFQIIC
+365 EKKIIEFKSFEIIC

-392 NYTEVKKKY
+392 NYTDIKKQP
-401 GVKNLIFSNV
+401 GVKNFIFSNV

-419 DNYYYLSQKDKEL
+419 DNYYYLNQKDKEL
-432 ITNFYQPAI
+432 IINFYQPAI

-462 KNKETNEEICN
+462 KNQETNEEIYN

-486 IENFENLYKKEEKV
+486 IENFENLYKKDENI
-500 ENRFQYNTSIINE
+500 ENRFQYNTLIINE

-542 VTQTCWLL
+542 VTHACWLL

-560 SYNEKEKDWI
+560 SYNEKEKFWI
-570 LEKGQVGWIIMN
+570 LEQGQIGWIIFN

-602 DKDKEKEEKEKEK
+602 DKEKEKEKEEKDKEK
-615 KEEKKLFK
+615 KSFK

-630 FTDTVNDIITKL
+630 FTDSVNDIISKL

-654 VDDALEIINKYSI
+654 VEDALEIINKYSI
-667 MDKDKILE
+667 IDKEKILE
-675 VKKIIDKDEENT
+675 VKKIIEKDVENT

-698 DDKVVYTSYKNNKEG
+698 ENKVVYTSYKNNKEG

-718 LERFGDKFNKE
+718 LERFGDRFNKE

>member
-1 MEQNIKPM
+1 MEQNIKPI

-14 IININFNETFEQL
+14 IININFNESFEQL

-70 FEKIDDIE
+70 FEKIDDLE
-78 NEIIKKDE
+78 NQIIKKDE
-86 KITPDM
+86 QITPEM
-92 INKFLEYAA
+92 INNFLEYAA

-115 KFFPEFNQSEGD
+115 KFFPEFNKSESE
-127 SQTIFE
+127 SQAIFE
-133 NILKTSTRFEAFS
+133 NILKTSTRYTEFS
-146 SAWRVIKCIIF
+146 SIWQIIKCIIF

-187 QSTDGLLLS
+187 QSTDGFLLS
-196 KNISLLNT
+196 KDISLLNT
-204 RLFYYNSQII
+204 RLFYYNSQVI

-225 NIDKDT
+225 NCDNDI

-236 EFAPFLKAINDNLKK
+236 EFAPFLKIITDNLKK
-251 AAEHTTKDTEKDLI
+251 AKEHTTKDAEGELIEDYIKFFTDGDI
-265 KYYTDFFTEGKIE
+265 KYHK
-278 YHIESQRK
+278 ESQKK

-291 SQGDKGWDEIDIDY
+291 SQGDKGWNEIDIDF

-316 LSSRGL
+316 LSARGL

-353 WSQDFNDSDEDN
+353 WSQDFNESDEDN
-365 EKKIIEFKSFQIIC
+365 EKKIIEFKSFEIIC

-392 NYTEVKKKY
+392 NYTDIKKQP
-401 GVKNLIFSNV
+401 GVKNFIFSNV

-419 DNYYYLSQKDKEL
+419 DNYYYLNQKDKEL
-432 ITNFYQPAI
+432 IINFYQPAI

-462 KNKETNEEICN
+462 KNQETNEEIYN

-486 IENFENLYKKEEKV
+486 IENFENLYKKDENI
-500 ENRFQYNTSIINE
+500 ENRFQYNTLIINE

-560 SYNEKEKDWI
+560 SYNEKEKFWI
-570 LEKGQVGWIIMN
+570 LEQGQIGWIIFN

-602 DKDKEKEEKEKEK
+602 DKEKEKEKEEKDKEK
-615 KEEKKLFK
+615 KSFK

-630 FTDTVNDIITKL
+630 FTDSVNDIISKL

-654 VDDALEIINKYSI
+654 VEDALEIINKYSI
-667 MDKDKILE
+667 IDKEKILE
-675 VKKIIDKDEENT
+675 VKKIIEKDVENT

-698 DDKVVYTSYKNNKEG
+698 ENKVVYTSYKNNKEG

-718 LERFGDKFNKE
+718 LERFGDRFNKE

>member
-1 MEQNIKPM
+1 MEQNIKPI

-14 IININFNETFEQL
+14 IININFNESFEQL

-70 FEKIDDIE
+70 FEKIDDLE
-78 NEIIKKDE
+78 NQIIKKDE
-86 KITPDM
+86 QITPEM
-92 INKFLEYAA
+92 INNFLEYAA

-115 KFFPEFNQSEGD
+115 KFFPEFNKSESE
-127 SQTIFE
+127 SQAIFE
-133 NILKTSTRFEAFS
+133 SILKTSTRYTEFS
-146 SAWRVIKCIIF
+146 SIWQIIKCIIF

-187 QSTDGLLLS
+187 QSTDGFLLS
-196 KNISLLNT
+196 KDISLLNT
-204 RLFYYNSQII
+204 RLFYYNSQVI

-225 NIDKDT
+225 NCDNDI

-236 EFAPFLKAINDNLKK
+236 EFAPFLKIITDNLKK
-251 AAEHTTKDTEKDLI
+251 AKEHTTKEAEGELIEDYIKFFTDGDI
-265 KYYTDFFTEGKIE
+265 KYHK
-278 YHIESQRK
+278 ESQKK

-291 SQGDKGWDEIDIDY
+291 SQGDKGWNEIDIDY

-316 LSSRGL
+316 LSARGL

-353 WSQDFNDSDEDN
+353 WSQDFNESDEDN
-365 EKKIIEFKSFQIIC
+365 EKKIIEFKSFEIIC

-392 NYTEVKKKY
+392 NYTDIKKQP
-401 GVKNLIFSNV
+401 GVKNFIFSNV

-419 DNYYYLSQKDKEL
+419 DNYYYLNQKDKEL
-432 ITNFYQPAI
+432 IINFYQPAI

-462 KNKETNEEICN
+462 KNQETNEEICN

-486 IENFENLYKKEEKV
+486 IENFENLYKKDENI
-500 ENRFQYNTSIINE
+500 ENRFQYNTLIINE

-560 SYNEKEKDWI
+560 SYNEKEKFWI
-570 LEKGQVGWIIMN
+570 LEQGQIGWIIFN

-602 DKDKEKEEKEKEK
+602 DKEKEKEKEEKDKEK
-615 KEEKKLFK
+615 KSFK

-630 FTDTVNDIITKL
+630 FTDSVNDIISKL

-654 VDDALEIINKYSI
+654 VEDALEIINKYSI
-667 MDKDKILE
+667 IDKEKILE
-675 VKKIIDKDEENT
+675 VKKIIEKDVENT

-698 DDKVVYTSYKNNKEG
+698 ENKVVYTSYKNNKEG

-718 LERFGDKFNKE
+718 LERFGDRFNKE

>member
-1 MEQNIKPM
+1 MEQNIKPI

-14 IININFNETFEQL
+14 IININFNESFEQL

-70 FEKIDDIE
+70 FEKIDDLE
-78 NEIIKKDE
+78 NQIIKKDE
-86 KITPDM
+86 QITPEM
-92 INKFLEYAA
+92 INNFLEYAA

-115 KFFPEFNQSEGD
+115 KFFPEFNKSESE
-127 SQTIFE
+127 SQAIFE
-133 NILKTSTRFEAFS
+133 SILKTSTRYTEFS
-146 SAWRVIKCIIF
+146 SIWQIIKCIIF

-187 QSTDGLLLS
+187 QSTDGFLLS
-196 KNISLLNT
+196 KDISLLNT
-204 RLFYYNSQII
+204 RLFYYNSQVI

-225 NIDKDT
+225 NCDNDI

-236 EFAPFLKAINDNLKK
+236 EFAPFLKIITDNLKK
-251 AAEHTTKDTEKDLI
+251 AKEHTTKEAEGELIEDYIKFFTDGDI
-265 KYYTDFFTEGKIE
+265 KYHK
-278 YHIESQRK
+278 ESQKK

-291 SQGDKGWDEIDIDY
+291 SQGDKGWNEIDIDY

-316 LSSRGL
+316 LSARGL

-353 WSQDFNDSDEDN
+353 WSQDFNESDEDN
-365 EKKIIEFKSFQIIC
+365 EKKIIEFKSFEIIC

-392 NYTEVKKKY
+392 NYTDIKKQP
-401 GVKNLIFSNV
+401 GVKNFIFSNV

-419 DNYYYLSQKDKEL
+419 DNYYYLNQKDKEL
-432 ITNFYQPAI
+432 IINFYQPAI

-462 KNKETNEEICN
+462 KNQETNEEICN

-486 IENFENLYKKEEKV
+486 IENFENLYKKDENI
-500 ENRFQYNTSIINE
+500 ENRFQYNTLIINE

-542 VTQTCWLL
+542 VTQACWLL

-560 SYNEKEKDWI
+560 SYNEKEKFWI
-570 LEKGQVGWIIMN
+570 LEQGQIGWIIFN

-602 DKDKEKEEKEKEK
+602 DKEKEKEKEEKDKEK
-615 KEEKKLFK
+615 KSFK

-630 FTDTVNDIITKL
+630 FTDSVNDIISKL

-654 VDDALEIINKYSI
+654 VEDALEIINKYSI
-667 MDKDKILE
+667 IDKEKILE
-675 VKKIIDKDEENT
+675 VKRIIEKDVENT

-698 DDKVVYTSYKNNKEG
+698 ENKVVYTSYKNNKEG

-718 LERFGDKFNKE
+718 LERFGDRFNKE

>member
-1 MEQNIKPM
+1 MEQNIKPI

-14 IININFNETFEQL
+14 IININFNESFEQL

-70 FEKIDDIE
+70 FEKIDDLE
-78 NEIIKKDE
+78 NQIIKKDE
-86 KITPDM
+86 QITPEM
-92 INKFLEYAA
+92 INNFLEYAA

-115 KFFPEFNQSEGD
+115 KFFPEFNKSESE
-127 SQTIFE
+127 SQAIFE
-133 NILKTSTRFEAFS
+133 IILKTSTRYTEFS
-146 SAWRVIKCIIF
+146 SIWQIIKCIIF

-187 QSTDGLLLS
+187 QSTDGFLLS
-196 KNISLLNT
+196 KDISLLNT
-204 RLFYYNSQII
+204 RLFYYNSQVI

-225 NIDKDT
+225 NCDNDI

-236 EFAPFLKAINDNLKK
+236 EFAPFLKIITDNLKK
-251 AAEHTTKDTEKDLI
+251 AKEHTTKEAEGELIEDYIKFFTDGDI
-265 KYYTDFFTEGKIE
+265 KYHK
-278 YHIESQRK
+278 ESQKK

-291 SQGDKGWDEIDIDY
+291 SQGDKGWNEIDIDY

-316 LSSRGL
+316 LSARGL

-353 WSQDFNDSDEDN
+353 WSQDFNESDEDN
-365 EKKIIEFKSFQIIC
+365 EKKIIEFKSFEIIC

-392 NYTEVKKKY
+392 NYTDIKKQP
-401 GVKNLIFSNV
+401 GVKNFIFSNV

-419 DNYYYLSQKDKEL
+419 DNYYYLNQKDKEL
-432 ITNFYQPAI
+432 IINFYQPAI

-462 KNKETNEEICN
+462 KNQETNEEIYN

-486 IENFENLYKKEEKV
+486 IENFENLYKKDENI
-500 ENRFQYNTSIINE
+500 ENRFQYNTLIINE

-560 SYNEKEKDWI
+560 SYNEKEKFWI
-570 LEKGQVGWIIMN
+570 LEQGQIGWIIFN

-602 DKDKEKEEKEKEK
+602 DKEKEKEKEEKDKEK
-615 KEEKKLFK
+615 KSFK

-630 FTDTVNDIITKL
+630 FTDSVNDIISKL

-654 VDDALEIINKYSI
+654 VEDALEIINKYSI
-667 MDKDKILE
+667 IDKEKILE
-675 VKKIIDKDEENT
+675 VKKIIEKDVENT

-698 DDKVVYTSYKNNKEG
+698 ENKVVYTSYKNNKEG

-718 LERFGDKFNKE
+718 LERFGDRFNKE

>member
-1 MEQNIKPM
+1 MEQNIKPI

-14 IININFNETFEQL
+14 IININFNESFEQL

-70 FEKIDDIE
+70 FEKIDDLE
-78 NEIIKKDE
+78 NQIIKKDE
-86 KITPDM
+86 QITPEM
-92 INKFLEYAA
+92 INNFLEYAA

-115 KFFPEFNQSEGD
+115 KFFPEFNKSESE
-127 SQTIFE
+127 SQAIFE
-133 NILKTSTRFEAFS
+133 SILKTSTRYTEFS
-146 SAWRVIKCIIF
+146 SIWQIIKCIIF

-187 QSTDGLLLS
+187 QSTDGFLLS
-196 KNISLLNT
+196 KDISLLNT
-204 RLFYYNSQII
+204 RLFYYNSQVI

-225 NIDKDT
+225 NCDNDI

-236 EFAPFLKAINDNLKK
+236 EFAPFLKIITDNLKK
-251 AAEHTTKDTEKDLI
+251 AKEHTTKEAEGELIEDYIKFFTDGDI
-265 KYYTDFFTEGKIE
+265 KYHK
-278 YHIESQRK
+278 ESQKK

-291 SQGDKGWDEIDIDY
+291 SQGDKGWNEIDIDY

-316 LSSRGL
+316 LSARGL

-353 WSQDFNDSDEDN
+353 WSQDFNESDEDN
-365 EKKIIEFKSFQIIC
+365 EKKIIEFKSFEIIC

-392 NYTEVKKKY
+392 NYTDIKKQP
-401 GVKNLIFSNV
+401 GVKNFIFSNV

-419 DNYYYLSQKDKEL
+419 DNYYYLNQKDKEL
-432 ITNFYQPAI
+432 IINFYQPAI

-462 KNKETNEEICN
+462 KNQETNEEIYN

-486 IENFENLYKKEEKV
+486 IENFENLYKKDENI
-500 ENRFQYNTSIINE
+500 ENRFQYNTLIINE

-542 VTQTCWLL
+542 VTQACWLL

-560 SYNEKEKDWI
+560 SYNEKEKFWI
-570 LEKGQVGWIIMN
+570 LEQGQIGWIIFN

-602 DKDKEKEEKEKEK
+602 DKEKEKEKEEKDKEK
-615 KEEKKLFK
+615 KSFK

-630 FTDTVNDIITKL
+630 FTDSVNDIISKL

-654 VDDALEIINKYSI
+654 VEDALEIINKYSI
-667 MDKDKILE
+667 IDKEKILE
-675 VKKIIDKDEENT
+675 VKKIIEKDVENT
-687 PLYLFHNLKMV
+687 PLYLFHNLKMIEN
-698 DDKVVYTSYKNNKEG
+698 KVVYTSYKNNKEG

-718 LERFGDKFNKE
+718 LERFGDRFNKE

>member
-1 MEQNIKPM
+1 MEQNIKPI

-14 IININFNETFEQL
+14 IININFNESFEQL

-70 FEKIDDIE
+70 FEKIDDLE
-78 NEIIKKDE
+78 NQIIKKDE
-86 KITPDM
+86 QITPEM
-92 INKFLEYAA
+92 INNFLEYAA

-115 KFFPEFNQSEGD
+115 KFFPEFNKSESE
-127 SQTIFE
+127 SQAIFE
-133 NILKTSTRFEAFS
+133 NILKTSTRYTEFS
-146 SAWRVIKCIIF
+146 SIWQIIKCIIF

-187 QSTDGLLLS
+187 QSTDGFLLS
-196 KNISLLNT
+196 KDISLLNT
-204 RLFYYNSQII
+204 RLFYYNSQVI

-225 NIDKDT
+225 NCDNDI

-236 EFAPFLKAINDNLKK
+236 EFAPFLKIITDNLKK
-251 AAEHTTKDTEKDLI
+251 AKEHTTKEAEGELIEDYIKFFTDGDI
-265 KYYTDFFTEGKIE
+265 KYHK
-278 YHIESQRK
+278 ESQKK

-291 SQGDKGWDEIDIDY
+291 SQGDKGWNEIDIDY

-316 LSSRGL
+316 LSARGL

-353 WSQDFNDSDEDN
+353 WSQDFNESDEDN
-365 EKKIIEFKSFQIIC
+365 EKKIIEFKSFEIIC

-392 NYTEVKKKY
+392 NYTDIKKQP
-401 GVKNLIFSNV
+401 GVKNFIFSNV

-419 DNYYYLSQKDKEL
+419 DNYYYLNQKDKEL
-432 ITNFYQPAI
+432 IINFYQPAI

-462 KNKETNEEICN
+462 KNQETNEEIYN

-486 IENFENLYKKEEKV
+486 IENFENLYKKDENI
-500 ENRFQYNTSIINE
+500 ENRFQYNTLIINE

-542 VTQTCWLL
+542 VTQACWLL

-560 SYNEKEKDWI
+560 SYNEKEKFWI
-570 LEKGQVGWIIMN
+570 LEQGQIGWIIFN

-602 DKDKEKEEKEKEK
+602 DKEKEKEKEEKDKEK
-615 KEEKKLFK
+615 KSFK

-630 FTDTVNDIITKL
+630 FTDSVNDIISKL

-654 VDDALEIINKYSI
+654 VEDALEIINKYSI
-667 MDKDKILE
+667 IDKEKILE
-675 VKKIIDKDEENT
+675 VKKIIEKEVENT

-698 DDKVVYTSYKNNKEG
+698 ENKVVYTSYKNNKEG

-718 LERFGDKFNKE
+718 LERFGDRFNKE

>member
-1 MEQNIKPM
+1 MEQNIKPI

-14 IININFNETFEQL
+14 IININFNESFEQL

-70 FEKIDDIE
+70 FEKIDDLE
-78 NEIIKKDE
+78 NQIIKKDE
-86 KITPDM
+86 QITPEM
-92 INKFLEYAA
+92 INNFLEYAA

-115 KFFPEFNQSEGD
+115 KFFPEFNKSESE
-127 SQTIFE
+127 SQAIFE
-133 NILKTSTRFEAFS
+133 NILKTSTRYTEFS
-146 SAWRVIKCIIF
+146 SIWQIIKCIIF

-187 QSTDGLLLS
+187 QSTDGFLLS
-196 KNISLLNT
+196 KDISLLNT
-204 RLFYYNSQII
+204 RLFYYNSQVI

-225 NIDKDT
+225 NCDNDI

-236 EFAPFLKAINDNLKK
+236 EFAPFLKIITDNLKK
-251 AAEHTTKDTEKDLI
+251 AKEHTTKEAEGELIEDYIKFFTDGDI
-265 KYYTDFFTEGKIE
+265 KYHK
-278 YHIESQRK
+278 ESQKK

-291 SQGDKGWDEIDIDY
+291 SQGDKGWNEIDIDY

-316 LSSRGL
+316 LSARGL

-353 WSQDFNDSDEDN
+353 WSQDFNESDEDN
-365 EKKIIEFKSFQIIC
+365 EKKIIEFKSFEIIC

-392 NYTEVKKKY
+392 NYTDIKKQP
-401 GVKNLIFSNV
+401 GVKNFIFSNV

-419 DNYYYLSQKDKEL
+419 DNYYYLNQKDKEL
-432 ITNFYQPAI
+432 IINFYQPAI
-441 KIMTSLKFLIG
+441 KITTSLKFLIG

-462 KNKETNEEICN
+462 KNQETNEEIYN

-486 IENFENLYKKEEKV
+486 IENFENLYKKDENI
-500 ENRFQYNTSIINE
+500 ENRFQYNTLIINE

-560 SYNEKEKDWI
+560 SYNEKEKFWI
-570 LEKGQVGWIIMN
+570 LEQGQIGWIIFN
-582 YILSEQKESEELIKI
+582 YILTEQKESEELIKI

-602 DKDKEKEEKEKEK
+602 DKEKEKEKEEKDKEK
-615 KEEKKLFK
+615 KSFK

-630 FTDTVNDIITKL
+630 FTDSVNDIISKL

-654 VDDALEIINKYSI
+654 VEDALEIINKYSI
-667 MDKDKILE
+667 IDKEKILE
-675 VKKIIDKDEENT
+675 VKKIIEKDVENT

-698 DDKVVYTSYKNNKEG
+698 ENKVVYTSYKNNKEG

-718 LERFGDKFNKE
+718 LEIFGDRFNKE

>member
-1 MEQNIKPM
+1 
-9 NKKIS
+9 
-14 IININFNETFEQL
+14 
-27 TEEEKNYLYY
+27 
-37 LTQACWTGQIIDLF
+37 
-51 QTSYESPALFMI
+51 
-63 FQMFFGS
+63 
-70 FEKIDDIE
+70 
-78 NEIIKKDE
+78 
-86 KITPDM
+86 M
-92 INKFLEYAA
+92 INNFLEYAA

-115 KFFPEFNQSEGD
+115 KFFPEFNKSESE
-127 SQTIFE
+127 SQAIFE
-133 NILKTSTRFEAFS
+133 NILKTSTRYTEFS
-146 SAWRVIKCIIF
+146 SIWQIIKCIIF

-187 QSTDGLLLS
+187 KATDKLLLN
-196 KNISLLNT
+196 KNISLSNT
-204 RLFYYNSQII
+204 RLFYYNSQVI

-225 NIDKDT
+225 NCDNDI

-236 EFAPFLKAINDNLKK
+236 EFAPFLKIITDNLKK
-251 AAEHTTKDTEKDLI
+251 AKEHTTKDAEGELIEDYIKFFTDGDI
-265 KYYTDFFTEGKIE
+265 KYHK
-278 YHIESQRK
+278 ESQKK

-291 SQGDKGWDEIDIDY
+291 SQGDKGWNEIDIDY

-316 LSSRGL
+316 LSARGL

-353 WSQDFNDSDEDN
+353 WSQDFNESDEDN
-365 EKKIIEFKSFQIIC
+365 EKKIIEFKSFEIIC

-392 NYTEVKKKY
+392 NYTDIKKQP
-401 GVKNLIFSNV
+401 GVKNFIFSNV

-419 DNYYYLSQKDKEL
+419 DNYYYLNQKDKEL
-432 ITNFYQPAI
+432 IINFYQPAI

-462 KNKETNEEICN
+462 KNQETNEEIYN

-486 IENFENLYKKEEKV
+486 IENFENLYKKDENI
-500 ENRFQYNTSIINE
+500 ENRFQYNTLIINE

-542 VTQTCWLL
+542 VTQACWLL

-560 SYNEKEKDWI
+560 SYNEKEKFWI
-570 LEKGQVGWIIMN
+570 LEQGQIGWIIFN

-602 DKDKEKEEKEKEK
+602 DKEKEKEKEEKDKEK
-615 KEEKKLFK
+615 KSFK

-630 FTDTVNDIITKL
+630 FTDSVNDIISKL

-654 VDDALEIINKYSI
+654 VEDALEIINKYSI
-667 MDKDKILE
+667 IDKEKILE
-675 VKKIIDKDEENT
+675 VRI
-687 PLYLFHNLKMV
+687 V
-698 DDKVVYTSYKNNKEG
+698 
-713 IIQSN
+713 
-718 LERFGDKFNKE
+718 
-729 IYNQWVKYATNFLKS
+729 
-744 K
+744 

>member
-1 MEQNIKPM
+1 MEQNIKPI

-14 IININFNETFEQL
+14 IININFNESFEQL

-70 FEKIDDIE
+70 FEKIDDLE
-78 NEIIKKDE
+78 NQIIKKDE
-86 KITPDM
+86 QITPEM
-92 INKFLEYAA
+92 INNFLEYAA

-115 KFFPEFNQSEGD
+115 KFFPEFNKSESE
-127 SQTIFE
+127 SQAIFE
-133 NILKTSTRFEAFS
+133 NILKTSTRYTEFS
-146 SAWRVIKCIIF
+146 SIWQIIKCIIF

-187 QSTDGLLLS
+187 QSTDGFLLS
-196 KNISLLNT
+196 KDISLLNT
-204 RLFYYNSQII
+204 RLFYYNSQVI

-225 NIDKDT
+225 NCDNDI

-236 EFAPFLKAINDNLKK
+236 EFAPFLKIITDNLKK
-251 AAEHTTKDTEKDLI
+251 AKEHTTKEAEGELIEDYIKFFTDGDI
-265 KYYTDFFTEGKIE
+265 KYHK
-278 YHIESQRK
+278 ESQKK

-291 SQGDKGWDEIDIDY
+291 SQGDKGWNEIDIDY

-316 LSSRGL
+316 LSARGL

-353 WSQDFNDSDEDN
+353 WSQDFNESDEDN

-392 NYTEVKKKY
+392 NYTDIKKQP
-401 GVKNLIFSNV
+401 GVKNFIFSNV

-419 DNYYYLSQKDKEL
+419 DNYYYLNQKDKEL
-432 ITNFYQPAI
+432 IINFYQPAI

-462 KNKETNEEICN
+462 KNQETNEEIYN

-486 IENFENLYKKEEKV
+486 IENFENLYKKDENI
-500 ENRFQYNTSIINE
+500 ENRFQYNTLIINE

-542 VTQTCWLL
+542 VTQACWLL

-560 SYNEKEKDWI
+560 SYNEKEKFWI
-570 LEKGQVGWIIMN
+570 LEQGQIGWIIFN

-602 DKDKEKEEKEKEK
+602 DKEKEKEKEEKDKEK
-615 KEEKKLFK
+615 KSFK

-630 FTDTVNDIITKL
+630 FTDSVNDIISKL

-654 VDDALEIINKYSI
+654 VEDALEIINKYSVI
-667 MDKDKILE
+667 DKEKILE
-675 VKKIIDKDEENT
+675 VKKIIEKDVENT

-698 DDKVVYTSYKNNKEG
+698 ENKVVYTSYKNNKEG

-718 LERFGDKFNKE
+718 LERFGDRFNKE

>member
-1 MEQNIKPM
+1 MEQNIKPI

-14 IININFNETFEQL
+14 IININFNESFEQL

-70 FEKIDDIE
+70 FEKIDDLE
-78 NEIIKKDE
+78 NQIIKKDE
-86 KITPDM
+86 QITPEM
-92 INKFLEYAA
+92 INNFLEYAA

-115 KFFPEFNQSEGD
+115 KFFPEFNKSESE
-127 SQTIFE
+127 SQAIFE
-133 NILKTSTRFEAFS
+133 SILKTSTRYTEFS
-146 SAWRVIKCIIF
+146 SIWQIIKCIIF

-187 QSTDGLLLS
+187 QSTDGFLLS
-196 KNISLLNT
+196 KDISLLNT
-204 RLFYYNSQII
+204 RLFYYNSQVI

-225 NIDKDT
+225 NCDNDI

-236 EFAPFLKAINDNLKK
+236 EFAPFLKIITDNLKK
-251 AAEHTTKDTEKDLI
+251 AKEHTTKEAEGELIEDYIKFFTDGDI
-265 KYYTDFFTEGKIE
+265 KYHK
-278 YHIESQRK
+278 ESQKK

-291 SQGDKGWDEIDIDY
+291 SQGDKGWNEIDIDY

-316 LSSRGL
+316 LSARGL

-353 WSQDFNDSDEDN
+353 WSQDFNESDEDN
-365 EKKIIEFKSFQIIC
+365 EKKIIEFKSFEIIC

-392 NYTEVKKKY
+392 NYTDIKKQP
-401 GVKNLIFSNV
+401 GVKNFIFSNV

-419 DNYYYLSQKDKEL
+419 DNYYYLNQKDKEL
-432 ITNFYQPAI
+432 IINFYQPAI

-462 KNKETNEEICN
+462 KNQETNEEIYN

-486 IENFENLYKKEEKV
+486 IENFENLYKKDENI
-500 ENRFQYNTSIINE
+500 ENRFQYNTLIINE

-542 VTQTCWLL
+542 VTQACWLL

-560 SYNEKEKDWI
+560 SYNEKEKFWI
-570 LEKGQVGWIIMN
+570 LEQGQIGWIIFN

-602 DKDKEKEEKEKEK
+602 DKEKEKEKEEKDKEK
-615 KEEKKLFK
+615 KSFK

-630 FTDTVNDIITKL
+630 FTDSVNDIISKL

-654 VDDALEIINKYSI
+654 VEDALEIINKYSI
-667 MDKDKILE
+667 IDKEKILE
-675 VKKIIDKDEENT
+675 VKRIIEKDVENT

-698 DDKVVYTSYKNNKEG
+698 ENKVVYTSYKNNKEG

-718 LERFGDKFNKE
+718 LERFGDRFNKE

>member
-1 MEQNIKPM
+1 MEQNIKPI

-14 IININFNETFEQL
+14 IININFNESFEQL

-70 FEKIDDIE
+70 FEKIDDLE
-78 NEIIKKDE
+78 NQIIKKDE
-86 KITPDM
+86 QITPEM
-92 INKFLEYAA
+92 INNFLEYAA

-115 KFFPEFNQSEGD
+115 KFFPEFNKSESE
-127 SQTIFE
+127 SQAIFE
-133 NILKTSTRFEAFS
+133 NILKTSTRYTEFS
-146 SAWRVIKCIIF
+146 SIWQIIKCIIF
-157 DKSENVINIDLEEK
+157 DKSENV
-171 EGKNC
+171 
-176 YYLGGIKKEQI
+176 
-187 QSTDGLLLS
+187 
-196 KNISLLNT
+196 
-204 RLFYYNSQII
+204 FYYNSQVI

-225 NIDKDT
+225 NCDNDI

-236 EFAPFLKAINDNLKK
+236 EFAPFLKIITDNLKK
-251 AAEHTTKDTEKDLI
+251 AKEHTTKEAEGELIEDYIKFFTDGDI
-265 KYYTDFFTEGKIE
+265 KYHK
-278 YHIESQRK
+278 ESQKK

-291 SQGDKGWDEIDIDY
+291 SQGDKGWNEIDIDY

-316 LSSRGL
+316 LSARGL

-353 WSQDFNDSDEDN
+353 WSQDFNESDEDN
-365 EKKIIEFKSFQIIC
+365 EKKIIEFKSFEIIC

-392 NYTEVKKKY
+392 NYTDIKKQP
-401 GVKNLIFSNV
+401 GVKNFIFSNV

-419 DNYYYLSQKDKEL
+419 DNYYYLNQKDKEL
-432 ITNFYQPAI
+432 IINFYQPAI

-462 KNKETNEEICN
+462 KNQETNEEIYN

-486 IENFENLYKKEEKV
+486 IENFENLYKKDENI
-500 ENRFQYNTSIINE
+500 ENRFQYNTLIINE

-560 SYNEKEKDWI
+560 SYNEKEKFWI
-570 LEKGQVGWIIMN
+570 LEQGQIGWIIFN

-602 DKDKEKEEKEKEK
+602 DKEKEKEKEEKDKEK
-615 KEEKKLFK
+615 KSFK

-630 FTDTVNDIITKL
+630 FTDSVNDIISKL

-654 VDDALEIINKYSI
+654 VEDALEIINKYSI
-667 MDKDKILE
+667 IDKEKILE
-675 VKKIIDKDEENT
+675 VKKIIEKDVENT

-698 DDKVVYTSYKNNKEG
+698 ENKVVYTSYKNNKEG

-718 LERFGDKFNKE
+718 LERFGDRFNKE

>member
-1 MEQNIKPM
+1 MEQNIKPI

-14 IININFNETFEQL
+14 IININFNESFEQL

-70 FEKIDDIE
+70 FEKIDDLE
-78 NEIIKKDE
+78 NQIIKKDE
-86 KITPDM
+86 QITPEM
-92 INKFLEYAA
+92 INNFLEYAA

-115 KFFPEFNQSEGD
+115 KFFPEFNKSESE
-127 SQTIFE
+127 SQAIFE
-133 NILKTSTRFEAFS
+133 NILKTSTRYTEFS
-146 SAWRVIKCIIF
+146 SIWQIIKCIIF

-187 QSTDGLLLS
+187 EATDKLLLN
-196 KNISLLNT
+196 KGISLLNT
-204 RLFYYNSQII
+204 RLFYYNSQVI

-225 NIDKDT
+225 NCDNDI

-236 EFAPFLKAINDNLKK
+236 EFAPFLKIITDNLKK
-251 AAEHTTKDTEKDLI
+251 AKEHTTKDAEGELIEDYIKFFTDGDI
-265 KYYTDFFTEGKIE
+265 KYHK
-278 YHIESQRK
+278 ESQKK

-291 SQGDKGWDEIDIDY
+291 SQGDKGWNEIDIDY

-316 LSSRGL
+316 LSARGL

-353 WSQDFNDSDEDN
+353 WSQDFNESDEDN
-365 EKKIIEFKSFQIIC
+365 EKKIIEFKSFEIIC

-392 NYTEVKKKY
+392 NYTDIKKQP
-401 GVKNLIFSNV
+401 GVKNFIFSNV

-419 DNYYYLSQKDKEL
+419 DNYYYLNQKDKEL
-432 ITNFYQPAI
+432 IINFYQPAI

-462 KNKETNEEICN
+462 KNQETNEEIYN

-486 IENFENLYKKEEKV
+486 IENFENLYKKDENI
-500 ENRFQYNTSIINE
+500 ENRFQYNTLIINE

-542 VTQTCWLL
+542 VTQACWLL

-560 SYNEKEKDWI
+560 SYNEKEKFWI
-570 LEKGQVGWIIMN
+570 LEQGQIGWIIFN

-602 DKDKEKEEKEKEK
+602 DKEKEKEKEEKDKEK
-615 KEEKKLFK
+615 KSFK

-630 FTDTVNDIITKL
+630 FTDSVNDIISKL

-654 VDDALEIINKYSI
+654 VEDALEIINKYSI
-667 MDKDKILE
+667 IDKEKILE
-675 VKKIIDKDEENT
+675 VKKIIEKNVENT

-698 DDKVVYTSYKNNKEG
+698 ENKVVYTSYKNNKEG

-718 LERFGDKFNKE
+718 LERFGDRFNKE

>member
-1 MEQNIKPM
+1 MEQNIKPI

-14 IININFNETFEQL
+14 IININFNESFEQL

-70 FEKIDDIE
+70 FEKIDDLE
-78 NEIIKKDE
+78 NQIIKKDE
-86 KITPDM
+86 QITPEM
-92 INKFLEYAA
+92 INNFLEYAA

-115 KFFPEFNQSEGD
+115 KFFPEFNKSESE
-127 SQTIFE
+127 SQAIFE
-133 NILKTSTRFEAFS
+133 SILKTSTRYTEFS
-146 SAWRVIKCIIF
+146 SIWQIIKCIIF

-187 QSTDGLLLS
+187 QSTDGFLLS
-196 KNISLLNT
+196 KDISLLNT
-204 RLFYYNSQII
+204 RLFYYNSQVI

-225 NIDKDT
+225 NCDNDI

-236 EFAPFLKAINDNLKK
+236 EFAPFLKIITDNLKK
-251 AAEHTTKDTEKDLI
+251 AKEHTTKEAEGELIEDYIKFFTDGDI
-265 KYYTDFFTEGKIE
+265 KYHK
-278 YHIESQRK
+278 ESQKK

-291 SQGDKGWDEIDIDY
+291 SQGDKGWNEIDIDY

-316 LSSRGL
+316 LSARGL

-353 WSQDFNDSDEDN
+353 WSQDFNESDEDN
-365 EKKIIEFKSFQIIC
+365 EKKIIEFKSFEIIC

-392 NYTEVKKKY
+392 NYTDIKKQP
-401 GVKNLIFSNV
+401 GVKNFIFSNV

-419 DNYYYLSQKDKEL
+419 DNYYYLNQKDKEL
-432 ITNFYQPAI
+432 IINFYQPAI

-462 KNKETNEEICN
+462 KNQETNEEIYN

-486 IENFENLYKKEEKV
+486 IENFENLYKKDENI
-500 ENRFQYNTSIINE
+500 ENRFQYNTLIINE

-542 VTQTCWLL
+542 VTQACWLL

-560 SYNEKEKDWI
+560 SYNEKEKFWI
-570 LEKGQVGWIIMN
+570 LEQGQIGWIIFN

-602 DKDKEKEEKEKEK
+602 DKEKEKEKEEKDKEK
-615 KEEKKLFK
+615 KSFK

-630 FTDTVNDIITKL
+630 FTDSVNDIISKL

-654 VDDALEIINKYSI
+654 VEDALEIINKYSI
-667 MDKDKILE
+667 IDKEKILE
-675 VKKIIDKDEENT
+675 VKKIIEKNVENT

-698 DDKVVYTSYKNNKEG
+698 ENKVVYTSYKNNKEG

-718 LERFGDKFNKE
+718 LERFGDRFNKE

>member
-1 MEQNIKPM
+1 MEQNIKPI

-14 IININFNETFEQL
+14 IININFNESFEQL

-70 FEKIDDIE
+70 FEKIDDLE
-78 NEIIKKDE
+78 NQIIKKDE
-86 KITPDM
+86 QITPEM
-92 INKFLEYAA
+92 INNFLEYAA

-115 KFFPEFNQSEGD
+115 KFFPEFNKSESE
-127 SQTIFE
+127 SQAIFE
-133 NILKTSTRFEAFS
+133 NILKTSTRYTEFS
-146 SAWRVIKCIIF
+146 SIWQIIKCIIF

-187 QSTDGLLLS
+187 QSTDGFLLS
-196 KNISLLNT
+196 KDISLLNT
-204 RLFYYNSQII
+204 RLFYYNSQVI

-225 NIDKDT
+225 NCDNDI

-236 EFAPFLKAINDNLKK
+236 EFAPFLKIITDNLKK
-251 AAEHTTKDTEKDLI
+251 AKEHTTKDAEGELIEDYIKFFTDGDI
-265 KYYTDFFTEGKIE
+265 KYHK
-278 YHIESQRK
+278 ESQKK

-291 SQGDKGWDEIDIDY
+291 SQGDKGWNEIDIDY

-316 LSSRGL
+316 LSARGL

-353 WSQDFNDSDEDN
+353 WSQDFNESDEDN
-365 EKKIIEFKSFQIIC
+365 EKKIIEFKSFEIIC

-392 NYTEVKKKY
+392 NYTDIKKQP
-401 GVKNLIFSNV
+401 GVKNFIFSNV
-411 FPNFKEIE
+411 FPNFKEIK
-419 DNYYYLSQKDKEL
+419 DNYYYLNQKDKEL
-432 ITNFYQPAI
+432 IINFYQPAI

-462 KNKETNEEICN
+462 KNQETNEEIYN

-486 IENFENLYKKEEKV
+486 IENFENLYKKDENI
-500 ENRFQYNTSIINE
+500 ENRFQYNTLIINE

-542 VTQTCWLL
+542 VTQACWLL

-560 SYNEKEKDWI
+560 SYNEKEKFWI
-570 LEKGQVGWIIMN
+570 LEQGQIGWIIFN

-602 DKDKEKEEKEKEK
+602 DKEKEKEKEEKDKEK
-615 KEEKKLFK
+615 KSFK

-630 FTDTVNDIITKL
+630 FTDSVNDIISKL

-654 VDDALEIINKYSI
+654 VEDALEIINKYSI
-667 MDKDKILE
+667 IDKEKILE
-675 VKKIIDKDEENT
+675 VKKIIEKDVENT

-698 DDKVVYTSYKNNKEG
+698 ENKVVYTSYKNNKEG

-718 LERFGDKFNKE
+718 LERFGDRFNKE

>member
-1 MEQNIKPM
+1 MEQNIKPI

-14 IININFNETFEQL
+14 IININFNESFEQL

-70 FEKIDDIE
+70 FEKIDDLE
-78 NEIIKKDE
+78 NQIIKKDE
-86 KITPDM
+86 QITPEM
-92 INKFLEYAA
+92 INNFLEYAA

-115 KFFPEFNQSEGD
+115 KFFPEFNKSESE
-127 SQTIFE
+127 SQAIFE
-133 NILKTSTRFEAFS
+133 NILKTSTRYTEFS
-146 SAWRVIKCIIF
+146 SIWQIIKCIIF

-187 QSTDGLLLS
+187 QSTDGFLLS
-196 KNISLLNT
+196 KDISLLNT
-204 RLFYYNSQII
+204 RLFYYNSQVI

-225 NIDKDT
+225 NCDNDI

-236 EFAPFLKAINDNLKK
+236 EFAPFLKIITDNLKK
-251 AAEHTTKDTEKDLI
+251 AKEHTTKEAEGELIEDYIKFFTDGDI
-265 KYYTDFFTEGKIE
+265 KYHK
-278 YHIESQRK
+278 ESQKK

-291 SQGDKGWDEIDIDY
+291 SQGDKGWNEIDIDY

-316 LSSRGL
+316 LSARGL

-353 WSQDFNDSDEDN
+353 WSQDFNESDEDN
-365 EKKIIEFKSFQIIC
+365 EKKIIEFKSFEIIC

-392 NYTEVKKKY
+392 NYTDIKKQP
-401 GVKNLIFSNV
+401 GVKNFIFSNV

-419 DNYYYLSQKDKEL
+419 DNYYYLNQKDKEL
-432 ITNFYQPAI
+432 IINFYQPAI

-462 KNKETNEEICN
+462 KNQETNEEIYN

-486 IENFENLYKKEEKV
+486 IENFENLYKKDENI
-500 ENRFQYNTSIINE
+500 ENRFQYNTLIINE

-542 VTQTCWLL
+542 VTQACWLL

-560 SYNEKEKDWI
+560 SYNEKEKFWI
-570 LEKGQVGWIIMN
+570 LEQGQIGWIIFN

-602 DKDKEKEEKEKEK
+602 DKEKEKEKEEKDKEK
-615 KEEKKLFK
+615 KSFK

-630 FTDTVNDIITKL
+630 FTDSVNDIISKL

-654 VDDALEIINKYSI
+654 VEDALEIINKYSI
-667 MDKDKILE
+667 IDKEKILE
-675 VKKIIDKDEENT
+675 VKKIIEKDVENT

-698 DDKVVYTSYKNNKEG
+698 ENKVVYTSYKNNKEG

-718 LERFGDKFNKE
+718 LERFGDRFNKE

>member
-1 MEQNIKPM
+1 MEQIIKPI

-14 IININFNETFEQL
+14 IININFNESFEQL

-70 FEKIDDIE
+70 FEKIDDLE
-78 NEIIKKDE
+78 NQIIKKDE
-86 KITPDM
+86 QITPEM
-92 INKFLEYAA
+92 INNFLEYAA

-115 KFFPEFNQSEGD
+115 KFFPEFNKSESE
-127 SQTIFE
+127 SQAIFE
-133 NILKTSTRFEAFS
+133 NILKTSTRYTEFS
-146 SAWRVIKCIIF
+146 SIWQIIKCIIF

-187 QSTDGLLLS
+187 QSTDGFLLS
-196 KNISLLNT
+196 KDISLLNT
-204 RLFYYNSQII
+204 RLFYYNSQVI

-225 NIDKDT
+225 NCDNDI

-236 EFAPFLKAINDNLKK
+236 EFAPFLKIITDNLKK
-251 AAEHTTKDTEKDLI
+251 AKEHTTKEAEGELIEDYIKFFTDGDI
-265 KYYTDFFTEGKIE
+265 KYHK
-278 YHIESQRK
+278 ESQKK

-291 SQGDKGWDEIDIDY
+291 SQGDKGWNEIDIDY

-316 LSSRGL
+316 LSARGL

-353 WSQDFNDSDEDN
+353 WSQDFNESDEDN
-365 EKKIIEFKSFQIIC
+365 EKKIIEFKSFEIIC

-392 NYTEVKKKY
+392 NYTDIKKQP
-401 GVKNLIFSNV
+401 GVKNFIFSNV

-419 DNYYYLSQKDKEL
+419 DNYYYLNQKDKEL
-432 ITNFYQPAI
+432 IINFYQPAI

-462 KNKETNEEICN
+462 KNQETNEEIYN

-486 IENFENLYKKEEKV
+486 IENFENLYKKDENI
-500 ENRFQYNTSIINE
+500 ENRFQYNTLIINE

-542 VTQTCWLL
+542 VTQACWLL

-560 SYNEKEKDWI
+560 SYNEKEKFWI
-570 LEKGQVGWIIMN
+570 LEQGQIGWIIFN

-602 DKDKEKEEKEKEK
+602 DKEKEKEKEEKDKEK
-615 KEEKKLFK
+615 KSFK

-630 FTDTVNDIITKL
+630 FTDSVNDIISKL

-654 VDDALEIINKYSI
+654 VEDALEIINKYSI
-667 MDKDKILE
+667 IDKEKILE
-675 VKKIIDKDEENT
+675 VKKIIEKDVENT

-698 DDKVVYTSYKNNKEG
+698 ENKVVYTSYKNNKEG

-718 LERFGDKFNKE
+718 LERFGDRFNKE

>member
-1 MEQNIKPM
+1 MEQNIKPI

-14 IININFNETFEQL
+14 IININFNESFEQL

-70 FEKIDDIE
+70 FEKIDDLE
-78 NEIIKKDE
+78 NQIIKKDE
-86 KITPDM
+86 QITPEM
-92 INKFLEYAA
+92 INNFLEYAA

-115 KFFPEFNQSEGD
+115 KFFPEFNKSESE
-127 SQTIFE
+127 SQAIFE
-133 NILKTSTRFEAFS
+133 NILKTSTRYTEFS
-146 SAWRVIKCIIF
+146 SIWQIIKCIIF

-187 QSTDGLLLS
+187 QSTDGFLLS
-196 KNISLLNT
+196 KDISLLNT
-204 RLFYYNSQII
+204 RLFYYNSQVI

-225 NIDKDT
+225 NCDNDI

-236 EFAPFLKAINDNLKK
+236 EFAPFLKIITDNLKK
-251 AAEHTTKDTEKDLI
+251 AKEHTTKEAEGELIEDYIKFFTDGDI
-265 KYYTDFFTEGKIE
+265 KYHK
-278 YHIESQRK
+278 ESQKK

-291 SQGDKGWDEIDIDY
+291 SQGDKGWNEIDIDY

-316 LSSRGL
+316 LSARGL

-353 WSQDFNDSDEDN
+353 WSQDFNESDEDN
-365 EKKIIEFKSFQIIC
+365 EKKIIEFKSFEIIC

-392 NYTEVKKKY
+392 NYTDIKKQP
-401 GVKNLIFSNV
+401 GVKNFIFSNV

-419 DNYYYLSQKDKEL
+419 DNYYYLNQKDKEL
-432 ITNFYQPAI
+432 IINFYQPAI

-462 KNKETNEEICN
+462 KNQETNEEIYN

-486 IENFENLYKKEEKV
+486 IENFENLYKKDENI
-500 ENRFQYNTSIINE
+500 ENRFQYNTLIINE

-542 VTQTCWLL
+542 VTHACWLL

-560 SYNEKEKDWI
+560 SYNEKEKFWI
-570 LEKGQVGWIIMN
+570 LEQGQIGWIIFN

-602 DKDKEKEEKEKEK
+602 DKEKEKEKEEKDKEK
-615 KEEKKLFK
+615 KSFK

-630 FTDTVNDIITKL
+630 FTDSVNDIISKL

-654 VDDALEIINKYSI
+654 VEDALEIINKYSI
-667 MDKDKILE
+667 IDKEKILE
-675 VKKIIDKDEENT
+675 VKKIIEKEVENT

-698 DDKVVYTSYKNNKEG
+698 ENKVVYTSYKNNKEG

-718 LERFGDKFNKE
+718 LERFGDRFNKE